1 MGQASEV
8 IHRHHQQLVSTLS
21 DQVAAIVEG
30 RPEADPC
37 ALVAFLKHDLLP
49 HDLGEELYLYPA
61 LDPVMKAH
69 AQATAALSIDH
80 EYIQGYVDWIEETT
94 EELETADE
102 QEKPA
107 LHALLHRLC
116 LQLEAVLQ
124 LHMAKEE
131 KVYLPLFELY
141 TPKEDQ
147 QHILSEMHETLSE
160 EPGKERIPEPAVA

>member
-8 IHRHHQQLVSTLS
+8 IHKHHQNLIDTLS
-21 DQVAAIVEG
+21 EQVTAIVEG

-37 ALVAFLKHDLLP
+37 ALVAFLKRDLLLHDLS
-49 HDLGEELYLYPA
+49 EELYLYPA
-61 LDPVMKAH
+61 LDPVLKAH
-69 AQATAALSIDH
+69 AQTTAALSVDH

-102 QEKPA
+102 DERPA
-107 LHALLHRLC
+107 LQALLERLC

-141 TPKEDQ
+141 TPKEEQ
-147 QHILSEMHETLSE
+147 QQILSELREALTE
-160 EPGKERIPEPAVA
+160 GPRKE